1 MHGRIPISTLHPI
14 IRMKPDE
21 HGADALDPDEAV
33 AEPGEAGDGE
43 ERDWIEFDAE
53 IDA

>member
-1 MHGRIPISTLHPI
+1 
-14 IRMKPDE
+14 MKPDE